1 MDHLSLCV
9 QVNKFS
15 DKLFRRYFL
24 LWLKLT
30 EFQGSLLFFQSATRY
45 FLTINQNLVVTQVY
59 QDALIF
65 WVPKTAFYYSKVY

>member
-24 LWLKLT
+24 LLLKLT

-45 FLTINQNLVVTQVY
+45 FLTINQNLVVTRVY

-65 WVPKTAFYYSKVY
+65 WVPKTAF

>member
-65 WVPKTAFYYSKVY
+65 WVPKNAFYYSKV